1 LTRPKV
7 FVLQPIMDI
16 ALDAL
21 KDFADVEVFESDRM
35 ITKLELLDGVRRCDF
50 LFALGA
56 STIDDEIL
64 DANPDLKGIATMGL
78 WADPVFVKAAT
89 KRKIPV
95 TIIPHLIT
103 KTTADLTVALVIGVA
118 WRIVEADRFT
128 RCGRFRQNQ
137 STTFLTTELG
147 GKKVGIIGLG
157 EIGKEVAKRLRTFE
171 MEISYTKRSR
181 LSVEEEEDLGVT
193 WVAERDD
200 LLRESDFVVI
210 MTTYNESTHKF
221 IGKREFELMKPTA
234 FFINSARGRIVDEPA
249 LIEALTT
256 KQIAGAGLDV
266 YWDEPPVAEP
276 SRVNPELFKFDNVL
290 LMPHIGSATVE
301 ARNAMCLA
309 VVDNLRA
316 LVEDRIPPGIVNPE
330 LYGREALLVTDR
342 KG

>member
-7 FVLQPIMDI
+7 FVLQPIMDV

-21 KDFADVEVFESDRM
+21 KDFAEVEVFESDRM
-35 ITKLELLDGVRRCDF
+35 ISKLELLDGVQRCDY

-78 WADPVFVKAAT
+78 WADPEFVRAAT

-128 RCGRFRQNQ
+128 RAGRFRQNQ
-137 STTFLTTELG
+137 STSFLTTELG

-157 EIGKEVAKRLRTFE
+157 DIGKEVAKRLRAFE
-171 MEISYTKRSR
+171 MEISYTKRNR
-181 LSVEEEEDLGVT
+181 LPIEEEEALGVT

-210 MTTYNESTHKF
+210 MTTYNDSTHKF
-221 IGKREFELMKPTA
+221 IGKREFELMKPTG

-249 LIEALTT
+249 LIEALTC
-256 KQIAGAGLDV
+256 QSGALQV
-266 YWDEPPVAEP
+266 
-276 SRVNPELFKFDNVL
+276 R
-290 LMPHIGSATVE
+290 
-301 ARNAMCLA
+301 
-309 VVDNLRA
+309 
-316 LVEDRIPPGIVNPE
+316 
-330 LYGREALLVTDR
+330 
-342 KG
+342 

>member
-1 LTRPKV
+1 MTRPKV